1 MFVSPLK
8 RALAVVVLSLVAVAG
23 VAVAGPPWIAIEY
36 PVNPHDPLTRDAF
49 MTVRTYHHGDQ
60 VGHELIGTAEGL
72 VDGQRRSMRLDIR
85 RLPQAGAYAVRWR
98 KPADGNWVLVVS
110 SRQEGKHLATA
121 VVTVDN
127 SGRVARVSVP
137 SRPVEGGRWQVPR
150 SVAAAE
156 VNAIL
161 RGGSAL

>member
-8 RALAVVVLSLVAVAG
+8 RAFLVVAVSLVAAG
-23 VAVAGPPWIAIEY
+23 VAVAGPPWIAMEY

-49 MTVRTYHHGDQ
+49 MTVRTYHHGDL
-60 VGHELIGTAEGL
+60 VGYELVGTAEGL

-85 RLPQAGAYAVRWR
+85 RLPQPGAYTVRWS
-98 KPADGNWVLVVS
+98 KPTGGNWVLVVS
-110 SRQEGKHLATA
+110 SRHEGKHMATA

-137 SRPVEGGRWQVPR
+137 SRAIEGGRWQVPR
-150 SVAAAE
+150 AVAAAE